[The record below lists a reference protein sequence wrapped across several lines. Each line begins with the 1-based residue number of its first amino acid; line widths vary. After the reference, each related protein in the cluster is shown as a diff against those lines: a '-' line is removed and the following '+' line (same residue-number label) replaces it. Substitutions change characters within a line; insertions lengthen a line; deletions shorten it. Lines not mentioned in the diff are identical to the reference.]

1 MTFNFLF
8 TRRFQQ
14 YVIRQGLVNT
24 GPGLQLHTTTNP
36 TMIAA
41 GGNGPLVEAM
51 VAMVVLPLRGHVTN
65 IFYSYVDLH
74 T

>member
-14 YVIRQGLVNT
+14 YVIHQGLVNT

-41 GGNGPLVEAM
+41 GRNGPLVEAM
-51 VAMVVLPLRGHVTN
+51 VVMVVLPLRGHIT
-65 IFYSYVDLH
+65 IFFSYVDLH